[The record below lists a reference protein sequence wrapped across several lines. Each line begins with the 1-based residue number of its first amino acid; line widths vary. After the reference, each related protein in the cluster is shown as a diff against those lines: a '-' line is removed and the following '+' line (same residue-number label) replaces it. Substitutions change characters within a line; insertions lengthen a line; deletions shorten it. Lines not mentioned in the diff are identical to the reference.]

1 MSAVD
6 QRGALEAVER
16 IINRGGA
23 GPEVV
28 RAVLEALHARGVPY
42 AAVRSTGGEEIAVGP
57 VADASRAP
65 IVTGATVVGSL
76 ELAGGDDAFVHRVA
90 TLISPYVSRE

>member
-6 QRGALEAVER
+6 HRGALEAAER
-16 IINRGGA
+16 ILNRGGA

-28 RAVLEALHARGVPY
+28 QAVLEALHSRGVPY
-42 AAVRSTGGEEIAVGP
+42 AAVRPTSGREIAVGSET
-57 VADASRAP
+57 DGSRAP
-65 IVTGATVVGSL
+65 ILVGGTVIGSL
-76 ELAGGDDAFVHRVA
+76 ELADDDEAFVHRVA